1 MNVILTSLLL
11 LETIVLAVSC
21 YYNYKFGRVIIKIE
35 DALEDSLDLLD
46 KRYESMSKILQIP
59 LFFDSPEIKRA
70 VEDIRKSR
78 DAILYVANTL
88 TNSQDEGDVN
98 AEGNEEGN

>member
-1 MNVILTSLLL
+1 MSFIIPAILV
-11 LETIVLAVSC
+11 LETIALVVSC
-21 YYNYKFGRVIIKIE
+21 YYNYKFGKVIIRIE

-88 TNSQDEGDVN
+88 TNSQTEGDVN

>member
-1 MNVILTSLLL
+1 MSIFAAIIIAAEAVALI
-11 LETIVLAVSC
+11 VSC
-21 YYNYKFGRVIIKIE
+21 YYNYKFGKVIIKIE
-35 DALEDSLDLLD
+35 DALEESLDVLD

-88 TNSQDEGDVN
+88 TNSQTEGDVN
-98 AEGNEEGN
+98 AEGNEESN